1 MVGLKHLICSLFVF
15 AAWSPSGIDSNVDE
29 PMVKPC
35 DEIQVTEKLTHT
47 TEGLSNGEIH
57 LTFKDKEE
65 QYTLFLFGDVVSKNR
80 LDIKSDK
87 ILDLHSGNYT
97 LLIQNKI
104 GCKKQLKIKIK

>member
-1 MVGLKHLICSLFVF
+1 MVGFKYLTCSLFVF
-15 AAWSPSGIDSNVDE
+15 AAWSPLWMGSLQVE
-29 PMVKPC
+29 PAKPC
-35 DEIQVTEKLTHT
+35 DEIQVTERLTHT
-47 TEGLSNGEIH
+47 TKGLSNGEIH